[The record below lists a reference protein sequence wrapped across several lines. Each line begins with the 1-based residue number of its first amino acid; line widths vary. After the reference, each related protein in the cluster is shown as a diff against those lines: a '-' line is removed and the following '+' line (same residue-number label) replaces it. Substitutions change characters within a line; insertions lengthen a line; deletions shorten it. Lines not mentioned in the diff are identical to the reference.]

1 MLEVYTQATLLV
13 AHAAA
18 QRTETTQLT
27 LAEMS
32 AGELEDCR
40 MYQFKGL
47 VFFPAYNELWNPS
60 TKGYR
65 RVTFQCHQ
73 GKPRWMARRTP
84 LAVSHI

>member
-1 MLEVYTQATLLV
+1 MAFYNHATLLA

-40 MYQFKGL
+40 MYEFKGL
-47 VFFPAYNELWNPS
+47 VFFRACNELWNPS

-65 RVTFQCHQ
+65 RVTFQSHQ
-73 GKPRWMARRTP
+73 GKPRWMARRTS
-84 LAVSHI
+84 LVVRS